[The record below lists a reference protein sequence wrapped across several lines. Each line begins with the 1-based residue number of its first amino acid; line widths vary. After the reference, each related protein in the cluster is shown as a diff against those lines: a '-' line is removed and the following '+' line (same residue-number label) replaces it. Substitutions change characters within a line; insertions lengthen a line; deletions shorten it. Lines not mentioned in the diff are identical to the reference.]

1 MTDSLIL
8 RLAIAL
14 GLGLLVGLQRELTER
29 TIAGVRTFAL
39 VTILGSVTALLSET
53 FGGWLLGTG
62 LLAVAAMVV
71 VGNLT
76 KLKAGDRD
84 PGITTEIAVL
94 MMFGL
99 GALVVLGPLELG
111 IVLGGTVTVL
121 LQAKG
126 PLRRLAGRLGDEDV
140 TTIMRFVLITLV
152 ILPVLPNRSYGPFDV
167 LNPRQIWLM
176 VVLIVGISLAGYLAY
191 KLVGE
196 RVGAVLAGVLGGTI
210 SSTAT
215 TVSYARQSRSG
226 ARAVDVSAIVVLIAS
241 SMVFL
246 RVLVEIA
253 VVAPGAF
260 PQAAPPLSIL
270 LASFMALSGV
280 AWSRART
287 ASTEPADHGN
297 PTELKSAL
305 IFGALYALILL
316 AVAGGREWFGDQG
329 LYAIGVLSGLTD
341 MDAITLSTAQLTR
354 AGRIGPDTLWRVTT
368 VAALSNLAFKLGIV
382 GTLGGSRIFR
392 RLLPFFGAGAAV
404 ASALLLLWPP
414 EGPP

>member
-1 MTDSLIL
+1 
-8 RLAIAL
+8 
-14 GLGLLVGLQRELTER
+14 
-29 TIAGVRTFAL
+29 
-39 VTILGSVTALLSET
+39 
-53 FGGWLLGTG
+53 
-62 LLAVAAMVV
+62 MVV

-84 PGITTEIAVL
+84 PGITSEIAVL

-111 IVLGGTVTVL
+111 IVLGGMVAVL

-126 PLRRLAGRLGDEDV
+126 RLRRLASRLGDEDV
-140 TTIMRFVLITLV
+140 TTIMRFVVITLI
-152 ILPVLPNRSYGPFDV
+152 ILPVLPDRTYGPFDV

-191 KLVGE
+191 KLSGE
-196 RVGAVLAGVLGGTI
+196 RVGAVLAGILGGMI

-226 ARAVDVSAIVVLIAS
+226 PRAVEVSTIVVLIAS

-260 PQAAPPLSIL
+260 LQAAPPLCIL
-270 LASFMALSGV
+270 FASFVALSGV
-280 AWSRART
+280 TWSRARRT
-287 ASTEPADHGN
+287 STEPADHGN

-316 AVAGGREWFGDQG
+316 AVAAGREWFGDQG

-354 AGRIGPDTLWRVTT
+354 TGRVPPDTLWRVTT
-368 VAALSNLAFKLGIV
+368 VAALSNLTFKLGIL
-382 GTLGGSRIFR
+382 GTLGGRGIFR
-392 RLLPFFGAGAAV
+392 RVLPFLAAGAAV
-404 ASALLLLWPP
+404 AGALLLFWPP
-414 EGPP
+414 GGPS